1 MVVDKYVNVISCNK
15 SGTSDYYIV
24 TFEFYNNLNTDDA
37 SFIDFYVYTW
47 TIHQKNLSVN
57 CVQKLP
63 AESLGTTS
71 GGVLEFNANGETFLS
86 INDSYM
92 CDLYGSIQQFDAK
105 FFYDNLEFITNNI

>member
-1 MVVDKYVNVISCNK
+1 MVIDKYVNSISCNK

-24 TFEFYNNLNTDDA
+24 SFEVYNNLNTDDA
-37 SFIDFYVYTW
+37 SFMDYYIYTW

-63 AESLGTTS
+63 AESLGITS
-71 GGVLEFNANGETFLS
+71 GGLLEFNANGETFLA

-92 CDLYGSIQQFDAK
+92 FEFSSTVQQFDAK
-105 FFYDNLEFITNNI
+105 YVYDNLQFITNNI